1 MIVKK
6 FSELNEEKLNKIIDI
21 HFNHWIK
28 YNSKMIKENT
38 IYKFKQLYTKDILP
52 FGIALFDNE
61 ENMVGFCVL
70 KIENLKK
77 YPDIYPWLSDI
88 MVFKEYRGK
97 GYGKILVEEGKRIL
111 KKLGY
116 NKIYVWTDQVT
127 DFYKKL
133 DFQYLHKVKKNEG
146 GYGELFFIENI

>member
-38 IYKFKQLYTKDILP
+38 IHKFKQLYTKDILP

-97 GYGKILVEEGKRIL
+97 GYGKILVEEGKRI
-111 KKLGY
+111 
-116 NKIYVWTDQVT
+116 
-127 DFYKKL
+127 
-133 DFQYLHKVKKNEG
+133 
-146 GYGELFFIENI
+146 